1 MTAGVSVREVSRI
14 VRGAKLPLG
23 DFLRRMKVR
32 VPGSTTSAAREL
44 PFLGSSWTTVG
55 VAVVAVVAA
64 IWAYETG
71 AYVQTLV
78 GLFGAYL
85 VAALGYNFVLGNAGQ
100 FAFCQNAFMA
110 IGAYGFAVA
119 QPHVGVILGVV
130 LGVCVATVAGA
141 VLGAAIIRTRE
152 IYLALLTLAFS
163 QAALLL
169 IELWPPT
176 QGDNGIGA
184 SLGGDQ
190 AYVVAMV
197 FAAVAVVIVQ
207 RLLRSRAGRAFALI
221 RTDERAAA
229 AMGVNV
235 PLSRVLAFSF
245 SAMLGGMGGI
255 ALAGVLTFITPT
267 NFTLEIT
274 LLLLTMIV
282 IGGVGSV
289 WGTVVGVLIMVV
301 IQQYLPSAGTMGDY
315 INAALLFVILVVRP
329 GGLSS
334 LVELRSR

>member
-1 MTAGVSVREVSRI
+1 
-14 VRGAKLPLG
+14 
-23 DFLRRMKVR
+23 MKVR
-32 VPGSTTSAAREL
+32 VPGSATSAAKEL

-55 VAVVAVVAA
+55 VAVVAAIVA

-85 VAALGYNFVLGNAGQ
+85 VAALGYNVVLGNAGQ

-119 QPHVGVILGVV
+119 QPHVGVVLAVV
-130 LGVCVATVAGA
+130 LGVGAATLAGA

-176 QGDNGIGA
+176 QGDNGILA
-184 SLGGDQ
+184 ALGGDQ
-190 AYVVAMV
+190 AYVVAIV
-197 FAAVAVVIVQ
+197 FAAVAVVVVQ
-207 RLLRSRAGRAFALI
+207 RLLRSNAGRAFALV
-221 RTDERAAA
+221 RTDERAAS

-235 PLSRVLAFSF
+235 PLTRILAFSF

-255 ALAGVLTFITPT
+255 VLAGVLTFITPT

-289 WGTVVGVLIMVV
+289 WGTAVGVLIMVV